1 VLQHGNAAMSPDA
14 PFVAMPDLDSVI
26 ANSCCVAHNTQ
37 KYGTAMIPAI
47 DFAAPSRFAS
57 LPPRSSKRFARPQV
71 APAPQG
77 EQVHT
82 QDGRELML
90 RAIEAGDVAAMQRCF
105 TRLSPE
111 DIRRRFLHAMSEL
124 PAPMAQ
130 RLCRIDPA
138 LETAYVL
145 MDESVQPAEMR
156 GVGRIYVD
164 EATDNAEFSVLVEQD
179 WSRRGLGALLMQ
191 RLVNDCRRRGLAELW
206 GYVLMENRPML
217 ELCRELGFTRR
228 RLR

>member
-1 VLQHGNAAMSPDA
+1 
-14 PFVAMPDLDSVI
+14 
-26 ANSCCVAHNTQ
+26 
-37 KYGTAMIPAI
+37 MIPAI
-47 DFAAPSRFAS
+47 DFAAPDRFAP
-57 LPPRSSKRFARPQV
+57 LPPRSSERFARPCR
-71 APAPQG
+71 APISEG
-77 EQVHT
+77 EPVHT
-82 QDGRELML
+82 RDGRELVM
-90 RAIEAGDVAAMQRCF
+90 RAIEPGDVAAMQRCF

-164 EATDNAEFSVLVEQD
+164 EATDSAEFSVLVEQD
-179 WSRRGLGALLMQ
+179 WSRLGLGALLMQ
-191 RLVNDCRRRGLAELW
+191 RLVDDSRHRKLAELW
-206 GYVLMENRPML
+206 GYVLQENRPML
-217 ELCRELGFTRR
+217 ELCRELGFTQRMIPDEPGTA
-228 RLR
+228 LITLKL